1 VNSQISQGVSEG
13 EGALGHCHR
22 RRTQGE
28 GDTPAPIGGLT
39 DPRDDSEA
47 TRARRAA
54 VQGTKAALDSLIQLV
69 LDRRL
74 AMRDIA
80 WLRAA
85 AAERS
90 E

>member
-1 VNSQISQGVSEG
+1 MLSAAELKGKVMHPPPSAGY
-13 EGALGHCHR
+13 
-22 RRTQGE
+22 
-28 GDTPAPIGGLT
+28 PI
-39 DPRDDSEA
+39 PRGKLEA
-47 TRARRAA
+47 ARARRAA

-74 AMRDIA
+74 AMRDID

>member
-1 VNSQISQGVSEG
+1 
-13 EGALGHCHR
+13 
-22 RRTQGE
+22 
-28 GDTPAPIGGLT
+28 
-39 DPRDDSEA
+39 
-47 TRARRAA
+47 

-74 AMRDIA
+74 AMWDID

-90 E
+90 ERAGVSAGRCCYRYSSTERDRGTEDDFRDQQWSLLES

>member
-1 VNSQISQGVSEG
+1 
-13 EGALGHCHR
+13 
-22 RRTQGE
+22 
-28 GDTPAPIGGLT
+28 
-39 DPRDDSEA
+39 
-47 TRARRAA
+47 

-74 AMRDIA
+74 AMRDID

-90 E
+90 ERAGISAGRCCYRHSSTERNRGTEHYFRDHQWSFV